1 MLDRYG
7 LDVGIFALWYAYL
20 CITWNIVGGFAG
32 EFTFAHPVYVAM
44 GGYTSAVLLAHWHI
58 SPWLGV
64 LAGAALAALLAA
76 ALSWINFRQRLPHL
90 TYALITLAIT
100 FIVVVT
106 LRSLDV
112 LGASEGLF
120 IRRGHDPLN
129 FMFRD
134 KASYYYIILTA
145 VCLVL
150 AFTVWLQQSR
160 LGLHFVAVRD
170 NPEAAAMLGVDPL
183 TVMVA
188 SSTVSAG
195 LAAFGGTFYA
205 QYLFVI
211 DPSVASAE
219 LAVEI
224 ILFTAIGGLG
234 TVWGPFWGPVAFV
247 VLSRYLSQEFAT
259 VTGVGQFLYGVVIV
273 VVLLVLR
280 DGFVSW
286 LGRRWRRGGSAMSSH
301 RGSVGKSGLK

>member
-32 EFTFAHPVYVAM
+32 EFTFAHPVYVAI

-120 IRRGHDPLN
+120 IQRGHDLH
-129 FMFRD
+129 FMFQD
-134 KASYYYIILTA
+134 KASYYCIINA
-145 VCLVL
+145 V
-150 AFTVWLQQSR
+150 AWSWPSPSGYSR
-160 LGLHFVAVRD
+160 
-170 NPEAAAMLGVDPL
+170 AAWVC
-183 TVMVA
+183 T
-188 SSTVSAG
+188 
-195 LAAFGGTFYA
+195 
-205 QYLFVI
+205 
-211 DPSVASAE
+211 
-219 LAVEI
+219 
-224 ILFTAIGGLG
+224 
-234 TVWGPFWGPVAFV
+234 
-247 VLSRYLSQEFAT
+247 LSQCGT
-259 VTGVGQFLYGVVIV
+259 TRTPLPC
-273 VVLLVLR
+273 
-280 DGFVSW
+280 
-286 LGRRWRRGGSAMSSH
+286 SALT
-301 RGSVGKSGLK
+301 R